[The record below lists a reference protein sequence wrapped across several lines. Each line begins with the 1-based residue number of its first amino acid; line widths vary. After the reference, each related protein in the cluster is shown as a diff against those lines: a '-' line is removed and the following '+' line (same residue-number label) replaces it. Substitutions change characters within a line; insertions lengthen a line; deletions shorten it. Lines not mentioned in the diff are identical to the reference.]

1 MLLATE
7 IRTVSRRLCPFCG
20 SAGELLYEHL
30 EDYLFR
36 APGKWRL
43 RRCLDAECGLCWLDP
58 VAREA
63 DLQMLYENYYTHD
76 GKDAFTGFRAKLRSF
91 FLNNYELAKLLS
103 SSALGLAQE
112 KRKLLHMFLDDL
124 LPPGRILDVGC
135 GSGDFLYRMYQLGW
149 SVSGVDFDDKAIAS
163 AKVKYGGLGFELM
176 HTDLAGARFPDNS
189 FDAVTMNHVI
199 EHVPEPVSLLSEVN
213 RILKPGGR
221 LVAVTPNA
229 QSLGHS
235 LFRDCWRGL
244 EPPRHLQ
251 IFSLNALANCAR
263 QASFK
268 TILVKSSAGNADIIV
283 GASFGIRKA
292 KQQTTVSHAGREINM
307 FRALRSCFIQYRE
320 ALLLRKQPNCG
331 EEAILICH
339 K

>member
-1 MLLATE
+1 ME
-7 IRTVSRRLCPFCG
+7 IQTVSRRLCPLCG
-20 SAGELLYEHL
+20 SAGELLYEDL
-30 EDYLFR
+30 EDNLFR

-43 RRCLDAECGLCWLDP
+43 RRCPNAECGLCWLDP

-63 DLQMLYENYYTHD
+63 DLQLLYENYYTHD
-76 GKDAFTGFRAKLRSF
+76 GRDAFSGFRAKLRSF
-91 FLNNYELAKLLS
+91 FLNGYESAKWLS
-103 SSALGLAQE
+103 SRALGLAQE
-112 KRKLLHMFLDDL
+112 KRKLLNMFLDDW

-149 SVSGVDFDDKAIAS
+149 SVSGVDFDDKAIAN
-163 AKVKYGGLGFELM
+163 AKDKYGKLGFELL
-176 HTDLAGARFPDNS
+176 HNDLAGARFPDNS
-189 FDAVTMNHVI
+189 FEAVTMNHVI

-213 RILKPGGR
+213 RVLKPGGR
-221 LVAVTPNA
+221 LVAITPNA
-229 QSLGHS
+229 QSLGHA

-251 IFSLNALANCAR
+251 IFSLNALGYCAR

-268 TILVKSSAGNADIIV
+268 TVLVKSSAANADIIV

-292 KQQTTVSHAGREINM
+292 RQQMTVSRAGHEINM
-307 FRALRSCFIQYRE
+307 LRALRSCLIQYRE
-320 ALLLRKQPNCG
+320 ALLLHKQPNCG